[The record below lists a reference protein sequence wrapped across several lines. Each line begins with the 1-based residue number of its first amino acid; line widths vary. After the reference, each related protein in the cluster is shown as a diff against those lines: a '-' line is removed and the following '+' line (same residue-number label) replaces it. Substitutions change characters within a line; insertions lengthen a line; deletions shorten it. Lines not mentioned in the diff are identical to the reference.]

1 MKVMC
6 DFHTHGL
13 FPRGSNASFLMLIPK
28 KDIIQDF
35 GDYRPI
41 SLIGYLYKIVA
52 KVLALRMS
60 RVLHKVVEETQSGL
74 C

>member
-1 MKVMC
+1 
-6 DFHTHGL
+6 
-13 FPRGSNASFLMLIPK
+13 MLIPK